1 MGPSSPGGEVFE
13 KGRQPLNIT
22 RFGWTAYAVAAV
34 TLVLDQ
40 ISKLWILGL
49 LGREQGATLPLL
61 GPIHLTMVHNYGM
74 SFGLLKNSDWGRW
87 LLTGFS
93 ILVVIGLAIWARKAV
108 KLLPALGIGMIIGG
122 AIGNNLID
130 RVLYGYVVDF
140 IDVSR
145 LHFPWVF
152 NVADSG
158 ISIGVALL
166 LLDSFLTGE
175 DKLSHQAE

>member
-1 MGPSSPGGEVFE
+1 MT
-13 KGRQPLNIT
+13 IT
-22 RFGWTAYAVAAV
+22 RQGWIAYAVAAATV
-34 TLVLDQ
+34 VLDQ

-49 LGREQGATLPLL
+49 LGREQGASLPLL
-61 GPIHLTMVHNYGM
+61 GPLHLTMVHNYGM
-74 SFGLLKNSDWGRW
+74 SFGLLRNSEWGRW
-87 LLTGFS
+87 LLIGFS
-93 ILVVIGLAIWARKAV
+93 VVVVIGLALWIRKAIRP
-108 KLLPALGIGMIIGG
+108 LPALGVGMIIGG

-158 ISIGVALL
+158 ISVGVALL
-166 LLDSFLTGE
+166 LLDSFLSE
-175 DKLSHQAE
+175 EKKLSHQTE